1 MEFVFE
7 LTHFELD
14 IEDKHYIVRFNIHTS
29 KDSKDGDKMMFI
41 KLEA

>member
-7 LTHFELD
+7 LTHFELKID
-14 IEDKHYIVRFNIHTS
+14 DKDFIVRFNILTS
-29 KDSKDGDKMMFI
+29 KDTVDGEKMMFI

>member
-14 IEDKHYIVRFNIHTS
+14 FDDKHFIVRFNILTS
-29 KDSKDGDKMMFI
+29 RNAVDGEKMMFI

>member
-7 LTHFELD
+7 LTHFELKIDDKD
-14 IEDKHYIVRFNIHTS
+14 IIVRFNILTS
-29 KDSKDGDKMMFI
+29 KDTVDGEKMMFI